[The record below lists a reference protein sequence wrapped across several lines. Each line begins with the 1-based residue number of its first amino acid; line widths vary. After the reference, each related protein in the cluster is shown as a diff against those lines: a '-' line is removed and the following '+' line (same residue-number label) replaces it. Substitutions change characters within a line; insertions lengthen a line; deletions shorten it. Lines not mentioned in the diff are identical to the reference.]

1 MNVIKYIIIGLLAIF
16 SSYIQLLAY
25 NRISGN
31 NKVVLNK
38 KIIVASILSGILITI
53 NSYTNVGAL
62 RIVITYIIISIA
74 SLYVFDDKYGKNFLN
89 MLLCYIIMLIFEVIS
104 SIVFM
109 LLNITNIQV
118 FDNSLVFKISYTII
132 NMFYI
137 YIISGLNFTK
147 KIATKSNEL
156 FGKNSIIL
164 VILIILFLVLT
175 LLDFK
180 MSILGNKRVYI
191 TNLLILSAF
200 SIIIFYAVYNNIK
213 SLKEVEK
220 TETLL
225 NFISTYEKKIDEDRI
240 NRHEM
245 LNNLLILKSFKNKN
259 SKEFNDTL
267 DDLIKIYDKKGTGVK
282 NISKLP
288 GGLKGMVYYKLEEVQ
303 RKELNV
309 NINISKQVSLS
320 LEKLNHKDYV
330 LLCKAM
336 GIVLDNAIEA
346 SNNSRDKLLNLD
358 VYKENENVII
368 MVDNTFNKKVDLDKL
383 GTKNYSTKGEGRGL
397 GLYII
402 KNLLKTS
409 KYVVLEQSINE
420 NIFSSKIIVKQ
431 N

>member
-25 NRISGN
+25 NRISDN
-31 NKVVLNK
+31 SIVFNK
-38 KIIVASILSGILITI
+38 KIIISSIVSGILITI
-53 NSYTNVGAL
+53 NSYINENITRVIISY
-62 RIVITYIIISIA
+62 IVITIA
-74 SLYVFDDKYGKNFLN
+74 ALLVFDDKLDRCFLN
-89 MLLCYIIMLIFEVIS
+89 MLLCYIIMLIFELLS
-104 SIVFM
+104 SVLFMTFNIVD
-109 LLNITNIQV
+109 IDK
-118 FDNSLVFKISYTII
+118 FDNSIFFKVSYSII
-132 NMFYI
+132 NMFFI
-137 YIISGLNFTK
+137 YCISGCGFTK
-147 KIATKSNEL
+147 KIAEKINKL
-156 FGKNSIIL
+156 FGKSSIIFML
-164 VILIILFLVLT
+164 CMVTFIVLT

-180 MSILGNKRVYI
+180 MTVIGNKRVYI
-191 TNLLILSAF
+191 TNIFILLSFGFVIL
-200 SIIIFYAVYNNIK
+200 YAVYNNIK

-282 NISKLP
+282 NINKLP

-346 SNNSRDKLLNLD
+346 SNNSRDKFLNLD
-358 VYKENENVII
+358 IYKENENVII

-409 KYVVLEQSINE
+409 KYVVLEQSINN